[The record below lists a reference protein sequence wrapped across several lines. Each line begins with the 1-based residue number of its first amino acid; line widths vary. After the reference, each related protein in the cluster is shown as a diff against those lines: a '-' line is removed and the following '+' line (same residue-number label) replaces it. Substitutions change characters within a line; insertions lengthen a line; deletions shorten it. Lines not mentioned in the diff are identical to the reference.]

1 MNKEAIER
9 HMKYLQED
17 KYDREF
23 YVALLLYDVKGLTVD
38 DLNNDIINKAFE
50 ISNSY
55 DSIYNEDMRDR
66 LLYDFD
72 YEKVE
77 EEEEEEEEEEVLE
90 KGI

>member
-23 YVALLLYDVKGLTVD
+23 YVALLLYDVKGLTVS
-38 DLNNDIINKAFE
+38 DLNNDIINKAFK
-50 ISNSY
+50 ISNDY

-66 LLYDFD
+66 LLHDFD
-72 YEKVE
+72 NEKE
-77 EEEEEEEEEEVLE
+77 EAQEEVPE
-90 KGI
+90 RDI

>member
-1 MNKEAIER
+1 MNREAIER

-23 YVALLLYDVKGLTVD
+23 YVALLLYDVKGLTVG

-50 ISNSY
+50 ISDDY

-66 LLYDFD
+66 LLYNFD
-72 YEKVE
+72 NEKE
-77 EEEEEEEEEEVLE
+77 EEEEQERD
-90 KGI
+90 I